1 MIDWHNHILPGVD
14 DGSRDLAESI
24 EMIKMQ
30 MAEGVTTVIATP
42 HFYANDESVEA
53 FLKRRNTA
61 VLELLSSLPEGA
73 PEILLGA
80 EVKYYQGI
88 SRMENLKELRIQNSK
103 LLLLEMPMTVW
114 TEYMVRELIEL
125 AGKSSFQIVL
135 AHVERYLRLQKAST
149 WERIYESGILTQVNT
164 SFFLGFASKRK
175 AVSLLKEGKID
186 FIGSDCH
193 NTTSRPPVLKAA
205 FDIIQ
210 KKLGGTY
217 VDQMNEFGLF
227 VLGNK
232 QSVLYGKEEL

>member
-30 MAEGVTTVIATP
+30 MAQAVTTVIATP
-42 HFYANDESVEA
+42 HFYANDETVEA
-53 FLKRRNTA
+53 FLERRNA
-61 VLELLSSLPEGA
+61 AFGELKLKLPENA

-88 SRMENLKELRIQNSK
+88 SRMENLKALRIQNSK

-135 AHVERYLRLQKAST
+135 AHVERYLKQQKAST
-149 WERIYESGILTQVNT
+149 WDRIYESGILTQVSA
-164 SFFLGFASKRK
+164 SFFSGLFSKRK
-175 AVSLLKEGKID
+175 AISLLREGKIN

-193 NTTSRPPVLKAA
+193 NTTSRPPALRSA
-205 FDIIQ
+205 FDMIQ
-210 KKLGGTY
+210 KKLGNTY
-217 VDQMNEFGLF
+217 IDQMHEFGLT
-227 VLGNK
+227 VLTNK
-232 QSVLYGKEEL
+232 QPILYGKEEL